1 MGDYERFA
9 QRQHEELE
17 RLEALRE
24 KRERRERIAEWLKDD
39 KNLDLLLEICR
50 ANGLTFG
57 SREYAR
63 EVLPDYTF
71 RIK

>member
-39 KNLDLLLEICR
+39 KNLDLLLKICR
-50 ANGLTFG
+50 DKGLTFRD
-57 SREYAR
+57 REYAR
-63 EVLPDYTF
+63 EVLPGYTF

>member
-1 MGDYERFA
+1 M
-9 QRQHEELE
+9 
-17 RLEALRE
+17 EALRE